1 MIRLPAFN
9 LVIFTDVFVVQWG
22 MGSSIDGLMS
32 AGLEEIA
39 AFQGSMGLFL
49 MCCLASYVYILAAKS
64 HNPNL

>member
-9 LVIFTDVFVVQWG
+9 RVIFTGVFVVPWG
-22 MGSSIDGLMS
+22 MGPTIDGLMS

-39 AFQGSMGLFL
+39 AFQGSVGLFL
-49 MCCLASYVYILAAKS
+49 MCCLYFLAAKS